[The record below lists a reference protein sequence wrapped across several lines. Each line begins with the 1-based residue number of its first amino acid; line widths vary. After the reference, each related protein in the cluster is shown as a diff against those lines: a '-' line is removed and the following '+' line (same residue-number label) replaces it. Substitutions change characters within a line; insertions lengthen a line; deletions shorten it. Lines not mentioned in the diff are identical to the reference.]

1 MTTPTTQTPTNPTTG
16 AASCATATLEQVQRL
31 RSSLL
36 AAIEPVIVGQRDV
49 IDDLLIAL
57 VSGGHCLLEG
67 VPGLAKTLLVKTLA
81 RAVALDFGRIQ
92 FTPDLMPADIVG
104 TEVLEDDRTGG
115 SRRLRFLPGPI
126 FRNVLLADEI
136 NRAPPK
142 TQSAL
147 LEAMQEMQVTVGG
160 VSHPLPQPF
169 FVLATRNPIEQE
181 GTYPLPEG
189 QLDRFMFMIRVD
201 YPDGGEELEIVR
213 RTTGPAPRPI
223 APAVDG
229 GALAAAADLVRAM
242 PVSEHVMRRAVDLV
256 RSTRPTAKES
266 PDWLRGLVRYGAGPR
281 ASQFLVLAAKARA
294 ALEGRPCAEVRDVN
308 RAAPGV
314 LRHRL
319 VTTFEAESEGI
330 RPDAIIER
338 LLGAEAPRRA

>member
-1 MTTPTTQTPTNPTTG
+1 
-16 AASCATATLEQVQRL
+16 
-31 RSSLL
+31 
-36 AAIEPVIVGQRDV
+36 
-49 IDDLLIAL
+49 
-57 VSGGHCLLEG
+57 
-67 VPGLAKTLLVKTLA
+67 
-81 RAVALDFGRIQ
+81 
-92 FTPDLMPADIVG
+92 
-104 TEVLEDDRTGG
+104 
-115 SRRLRFLPGPI
+115 
-126 FRNVLLADEI
+126 
-136 NRAPPK
+136 
-142 TQSAL
+142 
-147 LEAMQEMQVTVGG
+147 
-160 VSHPLPQPF
+160 
-169 FVLATRNPIEQE
+169 VLATRNPIEQE